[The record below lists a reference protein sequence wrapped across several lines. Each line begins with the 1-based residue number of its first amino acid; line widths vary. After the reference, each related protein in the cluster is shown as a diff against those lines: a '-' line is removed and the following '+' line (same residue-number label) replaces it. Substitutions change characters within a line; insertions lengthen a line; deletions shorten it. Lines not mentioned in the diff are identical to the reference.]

1 MSRSL
6 KTLIVGSLAVAGML
20 AGGLAQAGSNVYW
33 SVDFAVPGVPVA
45 VGGTV
50 SNAPRVVGYP
60 MPGVVTPRVVVAPP
74 VVVQPYPVV
83 YGPRQVV
90 VVPQPVMYGPPAYVV
105 DRKGWKANR
114 WQARHGRHG
123 RHGPHRD

>member
-6 KTLIVGSLAVAGML
+6 KTLVVGSLAVAAAL

-50 SNAPRVVGYP
+50 SNVPRVTGYP
-60 MPGVVTPRVVVAPP
+60 MPTVVMPRVAVPPP
-74 VVVQPYPVV
+74 VVVHPYPVV
-83 YGPRQVV
+83 YEPRPFV
-90 VVPQPVMYGPPAYVV
+90 VVPQPVVYGPPAYYV
-105 DRKGWKANR
+105 DHRGWRGNR
-114 WQARHGRHG
+114 WHPRHG
-123 RHGPHRD
+123 RHGPYRD